1 MYLGFRGTGEKKVV
15 VVELQISRGGV
26 GAVSKIAQTFGI
38 ARLETFALCSGIE
51 IVNSSFG
58 ASSSKGDL
66 FVHFCYP
73 LK

>member
-1 MYLGFRGTGEKKVV
+1 MYLEVWGTRERKVVV
-15 VVELQISRGGV
+15 VVELEISRGRV

-38 ARLETFALCSGIE
+38 ARLETFALCSGTE

-66 FVHFCYP
+66 FVHFFVTV
-73 LK
+73 